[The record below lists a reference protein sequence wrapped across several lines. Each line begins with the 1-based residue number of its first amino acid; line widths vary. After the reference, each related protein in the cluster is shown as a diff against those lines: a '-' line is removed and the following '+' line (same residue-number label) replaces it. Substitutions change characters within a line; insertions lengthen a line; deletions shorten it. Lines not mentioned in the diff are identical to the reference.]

1 MAEPFQCWVMLLGI
15 PQQLIREDS
24 IDAIVRSFRGVLLFW
39 HEPAHSREKVIL
51 KCLVEDIDHIPR
63 GSFLSQWF

>member
-51 KCLVEDIDHIPR
+51 SV
-63 GSFLSQWF
+63 